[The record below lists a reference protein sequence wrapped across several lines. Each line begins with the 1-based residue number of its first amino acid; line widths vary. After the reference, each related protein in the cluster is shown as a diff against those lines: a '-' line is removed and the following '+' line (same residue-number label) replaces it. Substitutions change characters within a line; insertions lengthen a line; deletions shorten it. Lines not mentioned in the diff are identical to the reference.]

1 MKYELAEVYK
11 GIQTVNDHIE
21 QGKLW
26 ATSPATLSEQL
37 MRLSSYKNYL
47 GGYLADITI
56 QYRNKQRNLY
66 MDLWA
71 GGATPNAA
79 KVDVDFQ
86 TKDLKGAKEVLEINY
101 KTVRDH
107 CEAIRTH
114 ISALKN
120 EYGQNEIHTNNN
132 QRTK

>member
-1 MKYELAEVYK
+1 MKYELQEVYD
-11 GIQTVNDHIE
+11 GIASVNSFIE

-47 GGYLADITI
+47 GGYLADVTVR
-56 QYRNKQRNLY
+56 YRNKKRTLY
-66 MDLWA
+66 LDLRA
-71 GGATPNAA
+71 DGQSPNAA
-79 KVDVDFQ
+79 KTEVEFQ
-86 TKDLKGAKEVLEINY
+86 TQDLKADKEVLEINY

-120 EYGQNEIHTNNN
+120 EMGNESKITH
-132 QRTK
+132 

>member
-1 MKYELAEVYK
+1 MKYQLQEVYD
-11 GIQTVNDHIE
+11 GIASVNAYIE

-47 GGYLADITI
+47 GCYLADITI
-56 QYRNKQRNLY
+56 KYRNQQRNIYL
-66 MDLWA
+66 DLRA
-71 GGATPNAA
+71 EGTSPNAA
-79 KVDVDFQ
+79 KIDTDFR
-86 TKDLKGAKEVLEINY
+86 TKDLKGEKEVLEINY

-120 EYGQNEIHTNNN
+120 EYQQTP
-132 QRTK
+132 

>member
-1 MKYELAEVYK
+1 MKYELQEVYD
-11 GIQTVNDHIE
+11 GIASVNSYIE

-47 GGYLADITI
+47 GGYLADVTI
-56 QYRNKQRNLY
+56 RYRNKKRTIYL
-66 MDLWA
+66 DERA
-71 GGATPNAA
+71 KGASANAA
-79 KVDVDFQ
+79 DLQ
-86 TKDLKGAKEVLEINY
+86 ATYETQDLKGEKEVLKINY
-101 KTVRDH
+101 DTVRDH

-120 EYGQNEIHTNNN
+120 EMSNEKITPNNL
-132 QRTK
+132 